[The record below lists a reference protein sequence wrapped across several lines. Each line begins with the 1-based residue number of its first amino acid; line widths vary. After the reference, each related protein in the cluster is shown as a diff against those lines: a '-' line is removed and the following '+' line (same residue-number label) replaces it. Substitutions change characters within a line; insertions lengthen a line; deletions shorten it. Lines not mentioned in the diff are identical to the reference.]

1 MASEKDHI
9 ALANKNHDCLMHL
22 LPNVATHPEWVAT
35 IAFYKAVQIAEAV
48 LDALMGKDS
57 TSHRDRE
64 DNIKTHPKL
73 KSAFK
78 DYQSLL
84 TASRIARY
92 LPPDTKLYK
101 TFSDY
106 MSPDDV
112 ERVLVYQRLY
122 RFEQQM
128 IPFMTN
134 AGSLTKIQPPPAKP
148 TSTPTTS
155 PS

>member
-1 MASEKDHI
+1 
-9 ALANKNHDCLMHL
+9 
-22 LPNVATHPEWVAT
+22 
-35 IAFYKAVQIAEAV
+35 
-48 LDALMGKDS
+48 MGTDS

-64 DNIKTHPKL
+64 QNIKTHPKL

-78 DYQSLL
+78 DYQALL

-92 LPPDTKLYK
+92 LPPDTSLYR

-106 MSPDDV
+106 MPPADV

-128 IPFMTN
+128 IPFMTK
-134 AGSLTKIQPPPAKP
+134 AGSLTKIQPPPASP
-148 TSTPTTS
+148 AEETPV
-155 PS
+155 PSEPEQ